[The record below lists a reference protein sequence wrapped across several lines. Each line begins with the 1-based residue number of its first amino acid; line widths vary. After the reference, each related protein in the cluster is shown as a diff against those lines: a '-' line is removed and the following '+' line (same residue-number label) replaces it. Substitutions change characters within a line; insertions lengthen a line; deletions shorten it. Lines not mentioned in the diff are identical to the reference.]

1 MSRPDRHGSPPDGIL
16 DGVTGMLLA
25 EAPGWLAVDKPPG
38 LPVIPARAE
47 DPDRSL
53 WRALEK
59 ARGERLWVVHRIDR
73 GTSGVVLFARDAATH
88 RAFSSAFE
96 RRELR
101 KGYLALTRGVPEPL
115 SGTIDVALH
124 PARKGKMRP
133 ATPGEDGALIA
144 STEYAVFRHW
154 ETPEG
159 PVALVELFPRTGRQ
173 HQIRVHLRAIGTP
186 ILVDRLYGSPCPVLG
201 LERLALH
208 AASVAFPDPVTRT
221 PASVEAPLAPDLSA
235 LIERL
240 DRGAAPETNEPPV

>member
-1 MSRPDRHGSPPDGIL
+1 
-16 DGVTGMLLA
+16 VTGTLLA

-47 DPDRSL
+47 DPDHSL

-96 RRELR
+96 RREIR
-101 KGYLALTRGVPEPL
+101 KGYLALTCGVPEPL
-115 SGTIDVALH
+115 SGTIDLALH

-133 ATPGEDGALIA
+133 AAPGEAGALIA
-144 STEYAVFRHW
+144 ATEYAVFRRW
-154 ETPEG
+154 ETREG

-173 HQIRVHLRAIGTP
+173 HQIRVHLRALGTP
-186 ILVDRLYGSPCPVLG
+186 LLVDRLYGHPRPVLG

-208 AASVAFPDPVTRT
+208 AASIAFPDPVTRT
-221 PASVEAPLAPDLSA
+221 PVTVEAPLAPDLAA

-240 DRGAAPETNEPPV
+240 DCGAAPETNEPPA

>member
-1 MSRPDRHGSPPDGIL
+1 VSRAARPGASPGGIL
-16 DGVTGMLLA
+16 GSVNGTILV

-38 LPVIPARAE
+38 LTVIPARAE
-47 DPDRSL
+47 DPEHSL
-53 WRALEK
+53 WRTLER

-88 RAFSSAFE
+88 RIFSSAFE
-96 RRELR
+96 RREVR
-101 KGYLALTRGVPEPL
+101 KGYLALTRGVPAPL

-133 ATPGEDGALIA
+133 AGPGEAGALIA
-144 STEYAVFRHW
+144 ATDYVVFRRW
-154 ETPEG
+154 DVPEG

-186 ILVDRLYGSPCPVLG
+186 LLVDRLYGSPRPALG

-208 AASVAFPDPVTRT
+208 AASVSFPDPATGTEVT
-221 PASVEAPLAPDLSA
+221 VEAPLAPDLQA
-235 LIERL
+235 LVERL
-240 DRGAAPETNEPPV
+240 DRLSGRETREPPG

>member
-1 MSRPDRHGSPPDGIL
+1 
-16 DGVTGMLLA
+16 VTGTLLA

-96 RRELR
+96 RREIR
-101 KGYLALTRGVPEPL
+101 KGYLALTCGVPEPL
-115 SGTIDVALH
+115 SGTIDLALH
-124 PARKGKMRP
+124 PARRGKMRP
-133 ATPGEDGALIA
+133 AAPGEAGALIA
-144 STEYAVFRHW
+144 ATEYAVFRRW
-154 ETPEG
+154 ETREG

-173 HQIRVHLRAIGTP
+173 HQIRVHLRALGTP
-186 ILVDRLYGSPCPVLG
+186 LLVDRLYGSPRPVLG
-201 LERLALH
+201 LDRLALH
-208 AASVAFPDPVTRT
+208 AASIAFPDPATRE
-221 PASVEAPLAPDLSA
+221 AVAVEAPLAPDLAA

-240 DRGAAPETNEPPV
+240 DRGAAPEMNEPPD